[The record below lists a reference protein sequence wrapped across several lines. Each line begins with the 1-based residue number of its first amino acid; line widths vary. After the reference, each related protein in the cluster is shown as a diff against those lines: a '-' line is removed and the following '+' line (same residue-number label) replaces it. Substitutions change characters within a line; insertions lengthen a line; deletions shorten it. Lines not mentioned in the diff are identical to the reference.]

1 MTFVEPSTQKPD
13 ELTKVPVLDFVA
25 LAHIL
30 EAGNGE
36 LGLLE
41 ELIGIFQHDQPP
53 RLDKLKEAVNSG
65 DMAVIKDISHAIRG
79 SAGTMGASRLR
90 AAAGILETYGLD
102 HSAAASPEAL
112 FELLVRAYDEA
123 KLALGEY
130 LEKNP
135 RGRGIPN

>member
-1 MTFVEPSTQKPD
+1 MTPTEPSVQQPD
-13 ELTKVPVLDFVA
+13 ELTRVPVLDQAA

-36 LGLLE
+36 FGLLE

-53 RLDKLKEAVNSG
+53 RLDKLKEAINSG
-65 DMAVIKDISHAIRG
+65 DTHTIGDISHAIRG

-90 AAAGILETYGLD
+90 AAAGMLEAYGLGRP
-102 HSAAASPEAL
+102 SSASPEEL
-112 FELLVRAYDEA
+112 FELLVRAYEEA

-130 LEKNP
+130 LEKHP
-135 RGRGIPN
+135 